1 MNLRERVT
9 TTNALS
15 RTVFA
20 RTFVLTAAVAA
31 FLAIDI
37 SAASAQIET
46 VVVTARKRAEN
57 VQNVPVAVT
66 ALTGEKLDQYN
77 ITTINQVAAQTPQLI
92 IQRGSSGSGA
102 DISLRGIGS
111 SSENI
116 GIEQSVAVNVDG
128 VYLGQGRAIN
138 EGFFDMKQVEI
149 LKGPQALYFGKNA
162 TAGVISL
169 ETNDPTD
176 EFEAMVRAGYEFT
189 SDAPYIEGVVSGPV
203 TDDLGLRLAVRGSD
217 MFGGYIENQAPGG
230 LVYNT
235 FDIATGNLTPHTT
248 DAPEKDLPGSKN
260 GLARLTAKWAPL
272 SDLTITGK
280 LAFDAYDNRDSGYN
294 IEPIICP
301 LGHTQANPTETCSK
315 NWKIQQN
322 DFPQG
327 FAASDPIIDKAHGR
341 MFEQFQSYT
350 GMINAEYVTPEYT
363 LSSVSGYQHLFNDW
377 GSDQDFTGMPSVMA
391 GEHFKW
397 HAFSTENRILTTLD
411 FPVNFSGGFY
421 YQSTRLDF
429 NQDVI
434 FANLEDST
442 VVDPTTRYVAYRKLS
457 ATAGSTFSAFGQLI
471 WDIVPGLE
479 LTGGARYT
487 HEIKQSFFRQPYVN
501 GAVQGLFVQYNPAN
515 PLTQIVAHQDF
526 DNLSPEAVL
535 TWKPEDNLT
544 IYGGYK
550 QGFKS
555 GGFSN
560 SAILSAATNPAD
572 LQFHPEKVKGVDG
585 GVKSTWFDNQ
595 LQVDIDIYDYLYSNL
610 QVDFFNTPTFNY
622 ITLNATSARTEG
634 AEVQAQFAP
643 EDFKGLLLSG
653 TLAYNEA
660 HYGTFNAP
668 CYPAGQ
674 AYEQGCTVART
685 VLANGTSVYSPCSV
699 GNAAGD
705 CLFQNVSGSAT
716 ALAPKWTASLEADY
730 TTPVSENLQLGLTGN
745 VRFSSGYL
753 TNPFGSSIGEQS
765 DYAML
770 DAIVRLGAVD
780 NKWQVAVIGKNL
792 TDQYVLTYS
801 AGLPLSGA
809 NTGNSLS
816 NPVAPPLLAD
826 IGGTALD
833 PRSVEIQITYRF

>member
-1 MNLRERVT
+1 MSRMELGKTGLWGRDVLYEGTFMNLRDRVAT
-9 TTNALS
+9 TTALS
-15 RTVFA
+15 RTRFA
-20 RTFVLTAAVAA
+20 RIFALTAATAA
-31 FLAIDI
+31 FLALDI
-37 SAASAQIET
+37 SAATAQIET

-235 FDIATGNLTPHTT
+235 FDIATGTITPHTT
-248 DAPEKDLPGSKN
+248 DKPEKDLPGSKN
-260 GLARLTAKWAPL
+260 GLARLTAKWEPI

-327 FAASDPIIDKAHGR
+327 LAASDPIIDKAHGR

-350 GMINAEYVTPEYT
+350 GIVNAEYVTPEYT
-363 LSSVSGYQHLFNDW
+363 LSSVSGFQHLFNDW

-397 HAFSTENRILTTLD
+397 HAFSSENRILTTLD

-434 FANLEDST
+434 FASLEDFDRRGSDNALCRLSQIVRDVWVDVLRLRSADLGHRARPRADGWCALHARDQAILLPPALRERCGAGT
-442 VVDPTTRYVAYRKLS
+442 VCSVRSCQSSDADRGAS
-457 ATAGSTFSAFGQLI
+457 
-471 WDIVPGLE
+471 GL
-479 LTGGARYT
+479 R
-487 HEIKQSFFRQPYVN
+487 QSF
-501 GAVQGLFVQYNPAN
+501 A
-515 PLTQIVAHQDF
+515 
-526 DNLSPEAVL
+526 
-535 TWKPEDNLT
+535 
-544 IYGGYK
+544 
-550 QGFKS
+550 
-555 GGFSN
+555 
-560 SAILSAATNPAD
+560 
-572 LQFHPEKVKGVDG
+572 
-585 GVKSTWFDNQ
+585 
-595 LQVDIDIYDYLYSNL
+595 
-610 QVDFFNTPTFNY
+610 
-622 ITLNATSARTEG
+622 
-634 AEVQAQFAP
+634 
-643 EDFKGLLLSG
+643 
-653 TLAYNEA
+653 
-660 HYGTFNAP
+660 
-668 CYPAGQ
+668 
-674 AYEQGCTVART
+674 
-685 VLANGTSVYSPCSV
+685 
-699 GNAAGD
+699 
-705 CLFQNVSGSAT
+705 
-716 ALAPKWTASLEADY
+716 
-730 TTPVSENLQLGLTGN
+730 
-745 VRFSSGYL
+745 
-753 TNPFGSSIGEQS
+753 
-765 DYAML
+765 
-770 DAIVRLGAVD
+770 
-780 NKWQVAVIGKNL
+780 
-792 TDQYVLTYS
+792 
-801 AGLPLSGA
+801 
-809 NTGNSLS
+809 
-816 NPVAPPLLAD
+816 
-826 IGGTALD
+826 
-833 PRSVEIQITYRF
+833 